1 MAVETVAK
9 VAVATTAM
17 AVLVGLIYWKF
28 FMVPPQPHY
37 GYGYPPPAPPPAP
50 EGYDYEKELEGGL
63 VQAQETFG

>member
-28 FMVPPQPHY
+28 FMDTPPPYYPPHPLPY
-37 GYGYPPPAPPPAP
+37 SPPAPGQFV
-50 EGYDYEKELEGGL
+50 E
-63 VQAQETFG
+63 AQQG

>member
-50 EGYDYEKELEGGL
+50 PGVL
-63 VQAQETFG
+63 

>member
-28 FMVPPQPHY
+28 FMVPSQPY

-50 EGYDYEKELEGGL
+50 EGYDYM
-63 VQAQETFG
+63 QAEEIYG